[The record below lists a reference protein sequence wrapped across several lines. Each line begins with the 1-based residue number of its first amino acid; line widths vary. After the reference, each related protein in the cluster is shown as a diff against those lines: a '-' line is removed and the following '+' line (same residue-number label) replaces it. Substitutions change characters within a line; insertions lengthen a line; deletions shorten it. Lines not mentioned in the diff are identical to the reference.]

1 MDFSNLFAFAKHTR
15 QSEDEMRDVTKLA
28 QKWLAV
34 HTAPL
39 VYAQIAGD
47 YALLALRTHSPPLQ
61 SYALSGFDVP
71 TFVAVLKTGLESN
84 EPIDADAVGPAFAQF
99 CAALFPTPAAEEKW
113 EKYTRRDHWKRAG
126 YFLAA
131 QRPTQFYPLAQAVYF
146 SDIAQS
152 QATRAQL
159 DDMADLAT
167 RITRYTAQHMQ
178 SVSPKELGNL
188 IALVQMPTVVVIN
201 QPAAVPSSSAAE
213 VGSDAEDDYQQHYQQ
228 NVEGFCIHF
237 GSSPVPIEQQQ
248 LVGLATAVKDYR
260 IGAGLNVT
268 VSTARLAKQM
278 VLSALG
284 LCGKEPECEVL
295 LTKHQ
300 EVFTPVQREQT
311 DWEKVVTLATTGDPT
326 PHLVL
331 SDPALND
338 FCHAKPSDN
347 ARDFLRD
354 VVRFRLGQEV
364 EGIDSRFKKRHLKMY
379 PNVPESV
386 IKAII
391 LS

>member
-15 QSEDEMRDVTKLA
+15 QSEDEMRDVTKLS

-99 CAALFPTPAAEEKW
+99 CAALFPTPVAEEKW

-146 SDIAQS
+146 SDIAHS

-167 RITRYTAQHMQ
+167 RITRYTLQHMQ

-201 QPAAVPSSSAAE
+201 QPAAPSSE
-213 VGSDAEDDYQQHYQQ
+213 PIGCEEEEEEEYQQQEQ
-228 NVEGFCIHF
+228 IESSCISF
-237 GSSPVPIEQQQ
+237 VSSSIPNEEEQQPM
-248 LVGLATAVKDYR
+248 AAAVVKEYR
-260 IGAGLNVT
+260 LGAGLNVT
-268 VSTARLAKQM
+268 VSPVRLAKQM
-278 VLSALG
+278 VLAALG
-284 LCGKEPECEVL
+284 RTGKEPECEHL

-300 EVFTPVQREQT
+300 ESFASVSAHTEW
-311 DWEKVVTLATTGDPT
+311 DKVLALATMSDPT
-326 PHLVL
+326 PFLSL

-338 FCHAKPSDN
+338 FFRARPSEN

-354 VVRFRLGQEV
+354 VVRFRIGNDTGVDL
-364 EGIDSRFKKRHLKMY
+364 RFKKRHLKMY